1 MHLDDTIVALA
12 SAPGPGLRA
21 VIRLSGPTAFDVVA
35 AVANQPLNERGIVP
49 VGLTLPDVHSPL
61 PADVYVMP
69 GPRSYTGQNCAEIH
83 TISSPPLVDLLIA
96 TLLDNGA
103 RAAQPGEFTMRA
115 FLAGKKDLT
124 QAEAVLA
131 VIHAGTDDE
140 LKSALS
146 QLAGGMTHPLQGL
159 REDLLNLLADVE
171 AALDFTDEHIEF
183 VDESQILLRVGA
195 GMAHLS
201 NLKRQLDS
209 RAVSDRPFRVALVG
223 EPNAGKSSLFNV
235 LAGSAAAIVSP
246 VAGTTRDYLTRTV
259 TLKGLNIEL
268 IDTAGWQ
275 DAGNV
280 IEQQAQKLGREQ
292 TRQADLVLWCVEAT
306 VWVEQPE
313 PIKPPPALQTTRP
326 PTLVL
331 TKADLAPVT
340 AVAFITSAKTAL
352 GLPELTSHL
361 GQQAREART
370 AALAPSLSRCK
381 HHVEQALTHLR
392 AAHHIVLFKEPA
404 ELLALELRL
413 ALDQLGEMVG
423 AVYTDD
429 LLDRIFSRFCI
440 GK

>member
-1 MHLDDTIVALA
+1 M
-12 SAPGPGLRA
+12 
-21 VIRLSGPTAFDVVA
+21 
-35 AVANQPLNERGIVP
+35 
-49 VGLTLPDVHSPL
+49 
-61 PADVYVMP
+61 
-69 GPRSYTGQNCAEIH
+69 
-83 TISSPPLVDLLIA
+83 
-96 TLLDNGA
+96 
-103 RAAQPGEFTMRA
+103 
-115 FLAGKKDLT
+115 
-124 QAEAVLA
+124 
-131 VIHAGTDDE
+131 
-140 LKSALS
+140 
-146 QLAGGMTHPLQGL
+146 
-159 REDLLNLLADVE
+159 
-171 AALDFTDEHIEF
+171 
-183 VDESQILLRVGA
+183 
-195 GMAHLS
+195 
-201 NLKRQLDS
+201 
-209 RAVSDRPFRVALVG
+209 
-223 EPNAGKSSLFNV
+223 
-235 LAGSAAAIVSP
+235 
-246 VAGTTRDYLTRTV
+246 AGTTRDYLTRTV

-275 DAGNV
+275 DAGTV

-313 PIKPPPALQTTRP
+313 PIKPPTELKTTRP

-370 AALAPSLSRCK
+370 ASLAPSLSRCK

>member
-1 MHLDDTIVALA
+1 MHLEDTIVALA
-12 SAPGPGLRA
+12 SAPGPGMRA
-21 VIRLSGPTAFDVVA
+21 VVRLSGPTAFEVVG
-35 AVANQPLNERGIVP
+35 AVANQPVLERGIVP
-49 VGLTLPDVHSPL
+49 VGLTLSGVHSRL

-131 VIHAGTDDE
+131 VIHAGSDDE
-140 LKSALS
+140 LQTALA

-171 AALDFTDEHIEF
+171 AGLDFTDEHIEF

-195 GMAHLS
+195 GIAHLM

-223 EPNAGKSSLFNV
+223 EPNAGKSSLFNA
-235 LAGSAAAIVSP
+235 LAGTSAAIVSP

-259 TLKGLNIEL
+259 TLKGRNIEL

-275 DAGNV
+275 DAGTV
-280 IEQQAQKLGREQ
+280 IEKQAQKLGRDQ
-292 TRQADLVLWCVEAT
+292 ARHADLVLWCVEAT
-306 VWVEQPE
+306 VWSETVT
-313 PIKPPPALQTTRP
+313 PPTGLTTNRP
-326 PTLVL
+326 PTPVV

-340 AVAFITSAKTAL
+340 GAVLTTSAKTAH
-352 GLPELTSHL
+352 GLAELKAHMEE
-361 GQQAREART
+361 QAREART
-370 AALAPSLSRCK
+370 PSLAPSLSRCK
-381 HHVEQALTHLR
+381 HHVEKALTHLR